1 MASSPR
7 FPYSHWARPGSDS
20 EGAQA
25 GPQPRQNRMSRA
37 GTIDTTF
44 RNLQRPPP
52 VLSSPSTIRRIAVLG
67 ATGSIGTSALDV
79 IGRHPEQLR
88 ASVLAAGRN
97 VEALLD
103 LCRKHR
109 PDHAV
114 IADASAYAH
123 LRNGLQEAA
132 LPTVAHAGD
141 EALQDLVASDA
152 CDTVVAAIVGAAGL
166 PSTLAAARAGK
177 RLLLANKESLVLAG
191 ELLTTAARRAGADVI
206 PIDSEHNAIFQC
218 LPNAEARQGL
228 RRIFLTASG
237 GPFRGRPRDTL
248 ADVTPA
254 QAIAHPKWS
263 MGPKISVDSAT
274 LMNKGLEVIEAHHLF
289 GLPGERLGVLVHPQ
303 SLVHSLVEFVDG
315 STLAQLGLP
324 DMRTALAVGFAWP
337 RRIESGVAGLDLLA
351 HGRLDFEPPDLDAFP
366 CLRLAF
372 AALAAGGTAP
382 AVLNAANEVAVAAFL
397 EGRIGFL
404 EIPALVEDALSAL
417 PSAAADSLDVLHDA
431 DARARRHVEGAMTRA
446 HSPTS
451 RALP

>member
-1 MASSPR
+1 LGFEDGIPRDANAGSSETRSKWVPAFAGMTSR
-7 FPYSHWARPGSDS
+7 SAPQLHSFPNIPHLTNATPTRS
-20 EGAQA
+20 
-25 GPQPRQNRMSRA
+25 
-37 GTIDTTF
+37 
-44 RNLQRPPP
+44 
-52 VLSSPSTIRRIAVLG
+52 IAVLG

-79 IGRHPEQLR
+79 IARHPGRLR

-97 VEALLD
+97 VDALLA
-103 LCRKHR
+103 LCRVHR
-109 PDHAV
+109 PTHAV
-114 IADASAYAH
+114 IADGSAYPL
-123 LRNGLQEAA
+123 LRDGLHAA
-132 LPTVAHAGD
+132 GLDTQAHAGD
-141 EALQDLVASDA
+141 IALEQLVASDA

-191 ELLTTAARRAGADVI
+191 ELLTAEARAGGAQII

-218 LPNAEARQGL
+218 LPTEDARNGL

-237 GPFRGRPRDTL
+237 GPFRGRSRDEL

-254 QAIAHPKWS
+254 QAVAHPKWS

-289 GLPGERLGVLVHPQ
+289 GLPGERIHVLVHPQ

-337 RRIESGVAGLDLLA
+337 QRIDSGVAGLDLLA
-351 HGRLDFEPPDLDAFP
+351 QGRLDFEPPDLDAFP

-372 AALAAGGTAP
+372 SALAAGGTAP
-382 AVLNAANEVAVAAFL
+382 AVLNAANEIAVSAFL
-397 EGRIGFL
+397 QGRVGFL
-404 EIPALVEDALSAL
+404 SIPALVEDALAML
-417 PSAAADSLDVLHDA
+417 PSIPATSLDVLLAA
-431 DARARRHVEGAMTRA
+431 DAQAREHVERA
-446 HSPTS
+446 IAQTT
-451 RALP
+451 